1 RASDSSGANC
11 TGFASSRP
19 TATIPPMSLIT
30 LLDGHLGYSDKP
42 LLDGAR
48 VAMQAGERVVLIG
61 RNGTGKSTLLKVI
74 AGSLQLDDG
83 ELQRRD
89 GLRIAFVEQEPELPP
104 AETLRESL
112 LAMAAAR
119 GAHVDDERDR

>member
-1 RASDSSGANC
+1 
-11 TGFASSRP
+11 
-19 TATIPPMSLIT
+19 MSLIT
-30 LLDGHLGYSDKP
+30 LLDAHLAYGDKP

-48 VAMQAGERVVLIG
+48 FAMQAGERVGLIG

-74 AGSLQLDDG
+74 AGSLHLDDG

-89 GLRIAFVEQEPELPP
+89 GLRIAFVEQEPEMPV

-112 LAMAAAR
+112 LGLAAAR
-119 GAHVDDERDR
+119 GGAHIGASSSSDD